1 MFARRRVKRRNVQLG
16 RRVLEVKSGLEAD
29 LALQIHS
36 QGIEVRYE
44 DLKLPYVV
52 PTRKATYTPDFPLPN
67 GIIVEG
73 KGEFTSKDRQK
84 HLLVREAHPH
94 LDIRFVFNNPNA
106 RLYKGSPST
115 YATWCEEHGFQ
126 YAKKVIPAAW
136 FKEKGKCR

>member
-16 RRVLEVKSGLEAD
+16 RRVLEVKSGLEAS
-29 LALQIHS
+29 LALQIHAT
-36 QGIEVRYE
+36 GAPVRYE
-44 DLKLPYVV
+44 EQKLKYVV
-52 PTRKATYTPDFPLPN
+52 PERTATYNPDFELPN

-84 HLLVREAHPH
+84 HLFVRDAHPH

-115 YATWCEEHGFQ
+115 YATWCEEHGFK
-126 YAKKVIPAAW
+126 YAAKLIPPSW
-136 FKEKGKCR
+136 FKERQCR